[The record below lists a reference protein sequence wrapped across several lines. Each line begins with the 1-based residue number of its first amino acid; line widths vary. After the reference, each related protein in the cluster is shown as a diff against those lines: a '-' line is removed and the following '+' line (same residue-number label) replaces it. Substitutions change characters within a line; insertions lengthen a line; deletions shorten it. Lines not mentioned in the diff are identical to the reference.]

1 MSILSKVVGLIS
13 RGAENRRTAAHFA
26 VISPTMERPGERKI
40 VLRLFENGLTAFHL
54 RRPHWSAT
62 QFKNWLSAFPAELRS
77 RVFVHQ
83 YPQLVRKFGLAGFHL
98 AHGTAFPSISACGML
113 SAQCEDFQSVLRC
126 GEKCARIML
135 GPVFPPEKYDVTVP
149 RRTPEE
155 YAAIVAYWRAHGGK
169 AEVLAFGGVNAG
181 NIRFCREAG
190 FDGVGVVGAVW
201 DAADPVKA
209 FKNLIREW

>member
-13 RGAENRRTAAHFA
+13 RGAENRRAAAHFA
-26 VISPTMERPGERKI
+26 VLSPTTERPGERKI

-54 RRPHWSAT
+54 RRPHWSAA
-62 QFKNWLSAFPAELRS
+62 QFKTWLAALPADVRS

-98 AHGTAFPSISACGML
+98 SPGAAFPSIGACGKL
-113 SAQCEDFQSVLRC
+113 SAQCEDFQSVSRC
-126 GEKCARIML
+126 GEKCTQLLL

-155 YAAIVAYWRAHGGK
+155 YAAIASYWRAHGGK
-169 AEVLAFGGVNAG
+169 AEILAFGGVNAE

-190 FDGVGVVGAVW
+190 FDGVGIVSAVW

-209 FKNLIREW
+209 FKKLIREW